1 MFSNEYGE
9 AAVEVLDILDNIN
22 KADVEKIPSSFIKFL
37 VDNASED
44 YRVNF
49 DHSKTIDKLN
59 LKEKTKE
66 ILGVIYINWWCNKK
80 DQENYKEQIEEQE
93 RKRQEE
99 IREKYDTNKIF
110 ENREKKKICNET
122 QEKIEQRNEM
132 LAIVK
137 DGGDIFKRVIDK
149 IIRFFKK

>member
-9 AAVEVLDILDNIN
+9 AAVEVLDILDNTN